1 MRKVLR
7 IQPER
12 TVFPIWVRTKINYK
26 DSLAQ
31 DIDLVKTS
39 ILYIVFSNR
48 FTHEKYPMK
57 YTTSCEAF
65 LYLMKLPGQTVTA
78 VPAALFSPFLLAGAS
93 VPVPLSSPAPAIC
106 LHGAGLC
113 CIPPGSHIR
122 SPTVSFPGA

>member
-1 MRKVLR
+1 M
-7 IQPER
+7 R
-12 TVFPIWVRTKINYK
+12 TVFRIQSERTAFPIRVRTKINYK

-65 LYLMKLPGQTVTA
+65 LYLMKLPV
-78 VPAALFSPFLLAGAS
+78 
-93 VPVPLSSPAPAIC
+93 
-106 LHGAGLC
+106 
-113 CIPPGSHIR
+113 
-122 SPTVSFPGA
+122 